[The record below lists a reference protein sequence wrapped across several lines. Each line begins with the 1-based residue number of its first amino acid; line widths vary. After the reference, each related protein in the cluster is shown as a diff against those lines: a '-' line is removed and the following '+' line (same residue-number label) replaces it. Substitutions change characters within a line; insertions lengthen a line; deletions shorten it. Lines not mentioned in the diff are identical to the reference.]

1 MQQTRDNSIP
11 SLPANGGS
19 LEYQQHEL
27 IVQTNP
33 LFPYA
38 MESLRKCEL
47 SGISHSF
54 QFPIPISSFNTAV
67 PAQGAGTEGISPL
80 TGLNAVPELDD
91 FFTKYIEL
99 QTIYQMQLES
109 ITKSSEDFCSRYL
122 GLLQD
127 GAEQF
132 AHSTA
137 QKKSN
142 RKKRKGRPES
152 SSNSNQ
158 GSSPGSGRSRK
169 KRRRGNLPKT
179 ATNLM
184 KKWLFEHLFNP
195 YPTEEEKKGLMRQTG
210 LSMNQ
215 VSNWFIN
222 ARRRIL
228 QPMLSTVRKQQQMA
242 MDVNKQGPD
251 EEDEMMV
258 GEGVEDG
265 KLDLEEGPGEYTH
278 Q

>member
-1 MQQTRDNSIP
+1 MQTTRENPALPPSIP
-11 SLPANGGS
+11 AVPGA
-19 LEYQQHEL
+19 LEYQQHEM
-27 IVQTNP
+27 IIQTNP

-47 SGISHSF
+47 AGVSHSF
-54 QFPIPISSFNTAV
+54 QFPINAFNPPV
-67 PAQGAGTEGISPL
+67 PVQPDGLSPL
-80 TGLNAVPELDD
+80 TSLNTIPELDD

-109 ITKSSEDFCSRYL
+109 ITKSSEDFCARYL

-132 AHSTA
+132 AHTTS
-137 QKKSN
+137 QKKNN

-152 SSNSNQ
+152 SNQ
-158 GSSPGSGRSRK
+158 GSNSSSSGRSRK

-195 YPTEEEKKGLMRQTG
+195 YPTEEEKKSLMRQTG

-228 QPMLSTVRKQQQMA
+228 QPMLSTVRKHQQIAIDQG
-242 MDVNKQGPD
+242 KQGNPEEE
-251 EEDEMMV
+251 EEDMMV
-258 GEGVEDG
+258 SDGVEDG
-265 KLDLEEGPGEYTH
+265 KLELEGYH